1 MLQKMKTITPSQPEK
16 NNTTTVDY
24 EQLGRM
30 LEMTFM
36 TGYSSRKRYYR
47 MAFVKG
53 LFTGLGSVIGATV
66 VLALLLWTLS
76 LFETFPLIGP
86 VLEGFQ
92 DTVNS
97 PQSI

>member
-1 MLQKMKTITPSQPEK
+1 MKTKTPSQPEK
-16 NNTTTVDY
+16 NNNTVDY
-24 EQLGRM
+24 ERLGRM

-66 VLALLLWTLS
+66 VLALVLWVLS

-86 VLEGFQ
+86 VLESFQ
-92 DTVNS
+92 NTVNS
-97 PQSI
+97 LQSI